1 MLKIRLLGEMEV
13 ARGTERLVLPP
24 SKKTRALLAYLAAT
38 GRPHRRE
45 RLCQLLWNVP
55 DDPRGALRW
64 SLSKIRA
71 LSGEAEKPLVVADRD
86 SVTFDP
92 TTAVVDLPCVRQSLS
107 GGIEAASTE
116 RLQQVAAAF
125 QGEFLEGL
133 VLADCH
139 DFRSW
144 CVAEREDSRAIQVRA
159 LAALVERMAADPEAA
174 FHYARALVQVDPE
187 GELSWALLVRSLA
200 AAGRRREAEE
210 QYETGSQALRQAGV
224 PSDALSRAWREAR
237 AAPATV
243 VSVLSAAEASDT
255 HANITAQPVVPMAAA
270 EAPAAPR
277 QEIRFCIAADGVR
290 VAYATVGSGPPLV
303 KPASWLT
310 HLEHDWHSP
319 VWRHWME
326 ELSRDH
332 RLVRY
337 DERGNGLSD
346 WVVEDL
352 DFDVCVRD
360 LEAVVDAAG
369 LGRFPMLGV
378 SQGCASAVS
387 YAVRHPERV
396 SGLVLYGGYARGWAM
411 RGTPAEV
418 ARRTALATLI
428 QHGWGEENA
437 AFRQTFTTLFIPGAT
452 SEQMRWFNDLQRVT
466 ASAANAFRL
475 HDMFGQI
482 QVEALL
488 PQVRVPTLVL
498 HCRDDGVVP
507 FEEGR
512 RIAMA
517 VPGARFVPLEGRNHI
532 LLETEPAWPRF
543 LAEVRAFLAA
553 EDP

>member
-1 MLKIRLLGEMEV
+1 MLTIRLLGELEV
-13 ARGTERLVLPP
+13 SRGAETLALPP
-24 SKKTRALLAYLAAT
+24 SKKTRALLAYLAVT
-38 GRPHRRE
+38 RRPYRRE
-45 RLCQLLWNVP
+45 RLCELLWNVP

-64 SLSKIRA
+64 SLSKIRS
-71 LSGEAEKPLVVADRD
+71 LGSETGEPLLMADRD
-86 SVTFDP
+86 SVAFNP
-92 TTAVVDLPCVRQSLS
+92 ASAVVDLLAIRQRLA

-116 RLQQVAAAF
+116 CLEQAVAAF
-125 QGEFLEGL
+125 RGTFLEGL
-133 VLADCH
+133 DLPDCH
-139 DFRSW
+139 DFCSW

-159 LAALVERMAADPEAA
+159 LATLVERMAADPEAA
-174 FHYARALVQVDPE
+174 FRYARALVQADPK
-187 GELSWALLVRSLA
+187 GELSWALLVRALVV
-200 AAGRRREAEE
+200 AGRRHEAEE
-210 QYETGSQALRQAGV
+210 QYETGRRALREAGV
-224 PSDALSRAWREAR
+224 PADALARAWREAR

-243 VSVLSAAEASDT
+243 VSASSAAEASDVPW
-255 HANITAQPVVPMAAA
+255 NITAEPAPMAAA
-270 EAPAAPR
+270 EVPAEPR
-277 QEIRFCIAADGVR
+277 QEIRFCVAADGVR
-290 VAYATVGSGPPLV
+290 VAYATVGDGPPLV
-303 KPASWLT
+303 KPANWLT
-310 HLEHDWHSP
+310 HLEYDWHSP
-319 VWRHWME
+319 VWRHWMR
-326 ELSRDH
+326 ELSRDR

-346 WVVEDL
+346 WAVEDL
-352 DFDVCVRD
+352 TFDVCVRD

-378 SQGCASAVS
+378 SQGCASAVA

-411 RGTPAEV
+411 RGTPAEIV
-418 ARRTALATLI
+418 RRTALATLI
-428 QHGWGEENA
+428 QHGWGEENP

-466 ASAANAFRL
+466 ASPANAFRL

-498 HCRDDGVVP
+498 HCRGDGVVP

-543 LAEVRAFLAA
+543 LAEVRTFLAA